1 MELLSFLG
9 PNIVFMS
16 RKVSLEKLPPLVER
30 KIYKT
35 GQTRGASNSEIYQNR
50 VGRNSTVLIPFSQW
64 SECRHPYGKDDE
76 YENGFIVLISPDWY
90 FTTPNADYDLQQDGI
105 ELGVNAVLFYQ
116 RRGQWYQ
123 YGEQF
128 QRTGYLPN
136 GKPFC
141 APVQRD
147 APIGGTVLSRLHATT
162 SSSGD
167 PVYIGFNETK
177 LRGAGIRVYEY
188 ASKDVI
194 NRVKLQ
200 LEALF
205 WLCPGAIE
213 TCAANGGTRDGAIK
227 RRDIKLVECEKAGL
241 LDYRLLTSI
250 RAINSKHET
259 ICPLCRKVINAD
271 EFLHREEQAEGRETW
286 DLTITEVS
294 LFHIEELRVGTLQHR
309 PYNLGWGHH
318 FCNVVVK
325 DAGIDSTLEWMTM
338 VLSNNE
344 FIVRRKNQ
352 NKRDGEATLF
362 D

>member
-1 MELLSFLG
+1 MTG
-9 PNIVFMS
+9 
-16 RKVSLEKLPPLVER
+16 KVSLEKLPQLVER

-35 GQTRGASNSEIYQNR
+35 GQTRGASTSEIYQNR
-50 VGRNSTVLIPFSQW
+50 VGRNSTVLIPLSQW
-64 SECRHPYGKDDE
+64 EKCRHPYHEDDE
-76 YENGFIVLISPDWY
+76 YENGFIVLVSPDWY
-90 FTTPNADYDLQQDGI
+90 FTQQNADYELKQLGI
-105 ELGVNAVLFYQ
+105 ELGFNAVLFYQ
-116 RRGQWYQ
+116 QREQWHK
-123 YGEQF
+123 YGEIYQ
-128 QRTGYLPN
+128 QNGYLPN

-141 APVQRD
+141 APTQRE

-194 NRVKLQ
+194 AMVKLQ

-205 WLCPGAIE
+205 WLCPGSIDI
-213 TCAANGGTRDGAIK
+213 CVANGGTQEGAMN
-227 RRDIKLVECEKAGL
+227 RCEVKLAECKDAGL
-241 LDYRLLTSI
+241 LDYQRLITI
-250 RAINSKHET
+250 RAINDKHET

-271 EFLHREEQAEGRETW
+271 EFLNREEQAEGRETW
-286 DLTITEVS
+286 DLTITEIS

-325 DAGIDSTLEWMTM
+325 DTGIDSTLDWMTM
-338 VLSNNE
+338 VLLNNE
-344 FIVRRKNQ
+344 FSIERKNQ
-352 NKRDGEATLF
+352 NKRDGNVTQL
-362 D
+362 DC